1 MREDNLR
8 GVFYVCGTPIGNL
21 DDVTFRLIET
31 LKAVDLV
38 ACEDTRRTLKL
49 LSHYGIKKPVISLYE
64 HVERVRTEAVLEAL
78 RKASRWPSS
87 QTRVCP
93 VSRTPVRGWWQPS
106 GRPAARSG

>member
-21 DDVTFRLIET
+21 KDATFRLVET

-49 LSHYGIKKPVISLYE
+49 LSHYGIKKPVLSIHE
-64 HVERVRTEAVLEAL
+64 HVERRRAEAVLEAL
-78 RKASRWPSS
+78 SQGKSVALVSDAGMPSIS
-87 QTRVCP
+87 DPGAC
-93 VSRTPVRGWWQPS
+93 G
-106 GRPAARSG
+106 